1 MPVCMA
7 VCSTS
12 DQMPPPPPPG
22 PPRPPPGGPPVSDP
36 SVTGRPSSS
45 RGCRCSAHPERQ
57 QKQPRIAMKRDTV
70 HAIQSD
76 PPIWIFDTSTSSCT
90 FVGGVPPCLC
100 PSRGRGGGGLQRVA
114 ERSISGGSLL
124 WLPKSSS
131 GGPSPPMPPPI
142 MPPGPPPG
150 IMPDI
155 PPPGPKPPPK
165 PSVMPP

>member
-7 VCSTS
+7 VCSIS

-36 SVTGRPSSS
+36 SITGRPSSS

-76 PPIWIFDTSTSSCT
+76 PPIWIFDTSTSSCM
-90 FVGGVPPCLC
+90 FVGGVPPCPC
-100 PSRGRGGGGLQRVA
+100 PSRGRDGGPQRVA
-114 ERSISGGSLL
+114 ERPISGGGLL
-124 WLPKSSS
+124 WLPKSPS